1 MITVMRNFK
10 IIAITP
16 EEISSNEPEAVSM
29 MLESGKVDRVHIRH
43 KSATPEKLSNL
54 LKSFP
59 PEQCARISI
68 HLPCPGPGSH
78 GLDNSLF
85 QFIKERN
92 FGLHLPSTATP
103 DDIRFARSSGIR
115 SVSVSC
121 HSFDEIKAKKN
132 DADYCFLS
140 PIFDS
145 ISKLGY
151 LSAFTPEV
159 LAQASDLGLIDSKVI
174 ALGGIEP
181 DKISFLKE
189 LGFGGAAMLGFFSDR
204 SEGLSHL
211 RHNLSLF

>member
-1 MITVMRNFK
+1 MRNFK

-43 KSATPEKLSNL
+43 KSATSEELSSL

-59 PEQCARISI
+59 SELCGRISI
-68 HLPCPGPGSH
+68 HLSCPVPGSQ
-78 GLDNSLF
+78 GFESSLF
-85 QFIKERN
+85 QLIKERS
-92 FGLHLPSTATP
+92 FGLHPPSAATP
-103 DDIRFARSSGIR
+103 GDIRVARSSGIR

-121 HSFDEIKAKKN
+121 HSFVELKAKKN

-145 ISKLGY
+145 ISKRGY
-151 LSAFTPEV
+151 LSAFTPEA
-159 LAQASDLGLIDSKVI
+159 LAGARDLGLIDPKVI

-181 DKISFLKE
+181 GKITLIKAH
-189 LGFGGAAMLGFFSDR
+189 GFGGAAMLGFFSDR
-204 SEGLSHL
+204 SEGLSDL
-211 RHNLSLF
+211 RHNLALL

>member
-1 MITVMRNFK
+1 MRDFK

-68 HLPCPGPGSH
+68 HPAFSISEACGS
-78 GLDNSLF
+78 GKYSTIF
-85 QFIKERN
+85 QLIKERG

-103 DDIRFARSSGIR
+103 GDIRFARSSGIR

-121 HSFDEIKAKKN
+121 HSFDELKAKK
-132 DADYCFLS
+132 DEADYCFLS

-145 ISKLGY
+145 ISKRGY
-151 LSAFTPEV
+151 LSAFSPEA
-159 LAQASDLGLIDSKVI
+159 LAGARDLGLIDPKVI
-174 ALGGIEP
+174 ALGGIEHG
-181 DKISFLKE
+181 KISHLKE

-204 SEGLSHL
+204 SEGLSDL
-211 RHNLSLF
+211 RHNLALL